1 MKSSQKLSFSTRKK
15 VLSQI
20 NTSVTH
26 YKYYSAMSDELF
38 MNLALAQAHAAAAAG
53 EVPVGAVVVRRGEVI
68 ATGRNAPIDGH
79 DPTAHAEV
87 NALRA
92 AATVLGNYRLDDC
105 ELYVTLEPC
114 AMCSGAMLHARLK
127 RVVFGAPDPRTGAA
141 GSVINLFA
149 QTQLNHQTALQ
160 GGVLADESVAL
171 LQTFFQQRRSD
182 QKEESRMSHPLRD
195 DALRTPDAAFNGVP
209 GYPWA
214 ASYISDLPTLG
225 GLRMH
230 YLDVG
235 DASTHSNHTYLC
247 LHGNPAWSYLYRKMI
262 PVFLQ
267 AGHRV
272 VAPDLIGFGKSDK
285 PKKDSFHS
293 FNVHRQILLELIDKL
308 DLKNVVLVVQ
318 DWGGLLGLTLP
329 MDAPERYKGLLVM
342 NTMLASGDAPL
353 PAGFLAWREMCAK
366 NPGFDIA
373 RLFARG
379 NPQMSAQECAAYNV
393 PFPDNGHRA
402 STRAFPLMVPTLA
415 GSDGAAISRQAKGF
429 WRQRWTGQTL
439 MAVGAQD
446 PVLGLEVMRDLQAI
460 IRGCGQPLVLEE
472 AGHFAQEHGE
482 QIASR
487 AVQFFT

>member
-1 MKSSQKLSFSTRKK
+1 
-15 VLSQI
+15 
-20 NTSVTH
+20 
-26 YKYYSAMSDELF
+26 MSDEIF
-38 MNLALAQAHAAAAAG
+38 MHLALAQAQAAAAAG
-53 EVPVGAVVVRRGEVI
+53 EVPVGAVVVRHGEVI

-92 AATVLGNYRLDDC
+92 AARVLGNYRLDEC

-114 AMCSGAMLHARLK
+114 AMCSGAMLNARLK
-127 RVVFGAPDPRTGAA
+127 RVVFGAPDPKTGAA

-160 GGVLADESVAL
+160 GGVLADESAAL
-171 LQTFFQQRRSD
+171 LQTFFKQRRSD
-182 QKEESRMSHPLRD
+182 QREESRMSHPLRD
-195 DALRTPDAAFNGVP
+195 DALRTPDAAFGDLP

-214 ASYISDLPTLG
+214 ANYISDLSTLG

-230 YLDVG
+230 YLDVAEG
-235 DASTHSNHTYLC
+235 TSAGTGSKLTYLC

-272 VAPDLIGFGKSDK
+272 VVPDLIGFGKSDK

-293 FNVHRQILLELIDKL
+293 FSVHRQILLELIETL

-329 MDAPERYKGLLVM
+329 MAAPERYKGLLVM
-342 NTMLASGDAPL
+342 NTTLACGDPL

-366 NPGFDIA
+366 NPGFDVA

-379 NPQMSAQECAAYNV
+379 NPQMSVQECAAYNA

-402 STRAFPLMVPTLA
+402 ATRAFPPMVPGLED
-415 GSDGAAISRQAKGF
+415 SDGAAISRQARAF
-429 WRQRWTGQTL
+429 WRERWTGQTL

-446 PVLGLEVMRDLQAI
+446 PVLGPVVMRDLQAI
-460 IRGCGQPLVLEE
+460 IRGCGQPLVLEH
-472 AGHFAQEHGE
+472 AGHFVQEHGE
-482 QIASR
+482 TIAR
-487 AVQFFT
+487 NAVQFFT

>member
-1 MKSSQKLSFSTRKK
+1 
-15 VLSQI
+15 
-20 NTSVTH
+20 
-26 YKYYSAMSDELF
+26 MSDEIF
-38 MNLALAQAHAAAAAG
+38 MHLALAEAQAAAADG

-68 ATGRNAPIDGH
+68 AKGRNAPIDGH

-87 NALRA
+87 NALRTA
-92 AATVLGNYRLDDC
+92 ARVVGNYRLDDC

-127 RVVFGAPDPRTGAA
+127 RVVFGAPDPKTGAA

-160 GGVLADESVAL
+160 GGVLADESAAL
-171 LQTFFQQRRSD
+171 LQTFFKQRRSD
-182 QKEESRMSHPLRD
+182 QREESRMNHPLRD
-195 DALRTPDAAFNGVP
+195 DALRTPDAAFNDLP

-214 ASYISDLPTLG
+214 ANYISDLPTLG

-230 YLDVG
+230 YLDV
-235 DASTHSNHTYLC
+235 AESTSAGTGSNLTYLC

-262 PVFLQ
+262 PIFLQ

-293 FNVHRQILLELIDKL
+293 FGAHRQILLELVEKL

-329 MDAPERYKGLLVM
+329 MAAPERYQGLLVM
-342 NTMLASGDAPL
+342 NTTLACGDPL

-366 NPGFDIA
+366 NTGFDVA

-379 NPQMSAQECAAYNV
+379 NPHMTAQECAAYNA

-402 STRAFPLMVPTLA
+402 ATRAFPPMVPELED
-415 GSDGAAISRQAKGF
+415 SDGAAVSRQARVF
-429 WRQRWTGQTL
+429 WRERWAGQTL

-446 PVLGLEVMRDLQAI
+446 PVLGLDVMRDLQAI
-460 IRGCGQPLVLEE
+460 IRGCDQPLVLEN
-472 AGHFAQEHGE
+472 AGHFVQEHGE
-482 QIASR
+482 QVASR